1 MNEKTYLNT
10 TIYIVE
16 EIKAE
21 TNELILVN
29 YIFDKR
35 INATISDEKI
45 EFYAKAFDKVLED
58 DSLLFVEV
66 DEKRGVIVG

>member
-35 INATISDEKI
+35 INAIISDEKI